1 MEYVTRNVWLEEM
14 KEIARSEGE
23 KKLSKLIQ
31 QLLSL
36 GRTDDVAKAVSDED
50 ARKAFY
56 REFGMNGL

>member
-1 MEYVTRNVWLEEM
+1 MTRNVWLEEM

-56 REFGMNGL
+56 MEFGMDG